1 MAGGRLWACSRLSGT
16 RRLRLRRRASTV
28 EECGVGDV
36 GGRWHHAVG
45 PRRAKRRLGRP
56 DVAAHDLP
64 ASLETDASAVGI
76 GPLSLS
82 REMGE
87 RVRHRGSL
95 WRGRRGDGADAA
107 WRSDRAA

>member
-1 MAGGRLWACSRLSGT
+1 MGGFGRLSGT

-36 GGRWHHAVG
+36 GGRWRHAVG

-56 DVAAHDLP
+56 DVAPHDLP
-64 ASLETDASAVGI
+64 ASLDTDTSAVGI

-87 RVRHRGSL
+87 RVRRRGSL
-95 WRGRRGDGADAA
+95 WTGRRGDGADAA

>member
-1 MAGGRLWACSRLSGT
+1 MGVLRLSGT

-36 GGRWHHAVG
+36 GGRWHHVVG